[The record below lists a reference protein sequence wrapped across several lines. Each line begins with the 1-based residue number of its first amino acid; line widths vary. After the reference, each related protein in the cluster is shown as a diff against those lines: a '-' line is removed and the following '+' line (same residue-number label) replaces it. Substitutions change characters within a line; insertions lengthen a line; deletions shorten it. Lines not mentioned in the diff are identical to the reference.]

1 MATYK
6 LPEGQK
12 LATFKVD
19 ENNWEAFKAICDGQG
34 IPASRALTGFISS
47 TIEAGKVD
55 ESLLP
60 KPKSSQNIDIDID
73 SLEARLMDRLM
84 DRLMA
89 RLDDRLSGELQP
101 QPPTIDPDIEARLD
115 AMESALSGK

>member
-19 ENNWEAFKAICDGQG
+19 EQDWEAFKALCDAQG
-34 IPASRALTGFISS
+34 TNASRTLISFIEQSL
-47 TIEAGKVD
+47 ADGKID

-60 KPKSSQNIDIDID
+60 KSRSSSSQNIDIDID
-73 SLEARLMDRLM
+73 NLEARLMDRLM
-84 DRLMA
+84 A
-89 RLDDRLSGELQP
+89 KLDDRL
-101 QPPTIDPDIEARLD
+101 EA
-115 AMESALSGK
+115 ALSGKS

>member
-1 MATYK
+1 MSYTREIDLGYTPMATYK

-12 LATFKVD
+12 LATFKID
-19 ENNWEAFKAICDGQG
+19 ENDWEAFKAVCDTQG
-34 IPASRALTGFISS
+34 IPASRALVGFI
-47 TIEAGKVD
+47 EQVNKAGKVD

-84 DRLMA
+84 A
-89 RLDDRLSGELQP
+89 RLDDRL
-101 QPPTIDPDIEARLD
+101 EAVIG
-115 AMESALSGK
+115 GK

>member
-19 ENNWEAFKAICDGQG
+19 EQDWEAFKAICDSQG
-34 IPASRALTGFISS
+34 IPASRALVGFISS
-47 TIEAGKVD
+47 TIQTGKVD

-60 KPKSSQNIDIDID
+60 KPKSSSNDIDL
-73 SLEARLMDRLM
+73 SGLE

-89 RLDDRLSGELQP
+89 RF
-101 QPPTIDPDIEARLD
+101 EARLQ
-115 AMESALSGK
+115 EVLSGK

>member
-19 ENNWEAFKAICDGQG
+19 ENQWEAFKAVCENQG
-34 IPASRALTGFISS
+34 IPASRALVGFIDS
-47 TIEAGKVD
+47 TVNAGKVD

-60 KPKSSQNIDIDID
+60 KPKSSSNIDIDID
-73 SLEARLMDRLM
+73 GLEARLL

-89 RLDDRLSGELQP
+89 RLDDRL
-101 QPPTIDPDIEARLD
+101 EA
-115 AMESALSGK
+115 ALTGK

>member
-12 LATFKVD
+12 LATFKID
-19 ENNWEAFKAICDGQG
+19 ENDWEAFKALCDSQN
-34 IPASRALTGFISS
+34 IPASRALVGFIEQSLS
-47 TIEAGKVD
+47 AGKID

-84 DRLMA
+84 A
-89 RLDDRLSGELQP
+89 RLDNRLE
-101 QPPTIDPDIEARLD
+101 EAL
-115 AMESALSGK
+115 AGK

>member
-12 LATFKVD
+12 LATFKID
-19 ENNWEAFKAICDGQG
+19 ENQWEAFKAVCETQG
-34 IPASRALTGFISS
+34 IPASRALVGFIDS
-47 TIEAGKVD
+47 TVNAGKVD

-60 KPKSSQNIDIDID
+60 KPKTSQNIDIDID
-73 SLEARLMDRLM
+73 GLEARLL

-89 RLDDRLSGELQP
+89 RLDDRL
-101 QPPTIDPDIEARLD
+101 EAVIG
-115 AMESALSGK
+115 GK

>member
-1 MATYK
+1 MATKYT
-6 LPEGQK
+6 LPEGMK

-19 ENNWEAFKAICDGQG
+19 EDAWETFKAICDGQG

-47 TIEAGKVD
+47 TIAAGKVD

-60 KPKSSQNIDIDID
+60 KPKSSSNIDIDID
-73 SLEARLMDRLM
+73 GLEARLL

-89 RLDDRLSGELQP
+89 RLDDRL
-101 QPPTIDPDIEARLD
+101 EAVLT
-115 AMESALSGK
+115 GK